1 VAERVT
7 VGTDPVIHEDDVQ
20 VYETDQGSFTS
31 RRRLLGLATGAR
43 LLGCSLYELPP
54 GRRSFPYHWHAAN
67 EEALYILEGE
77 GMLRLGG
84 REVPI
89 RAGCYAALRTGEDGA
104 HQVLNT
110 STTTLRYLCFS
121 TMIEPDVA
129 HYPDSEKLAVF
140 LGGAP
145 GSLEAKVTT
154 LPAGAECD
162 YWHGGLKR

>member
-1 VAERVT
+1 MASEEPTRV
-7 VGTDPVIHEDDVQ
+7 VHEDDLEI
-20 VYETDQGSFTS
+20 YETEQGSFGS
-31 RRRLLGLATGAR
+31 RRRLFGLATGAR
-43 LLGCSLYELPP
+43 KLGCSLYELPP

-67 EEALYILEGE
+67 EEAIYVLEGE

-89 RAGCYAALRTGEDGA
+89 RKGCYATLPVGEAGA

-110 STTTLRYLCFS
+110 SMAPLKYLCFS

-129 HYPDSEKLAVF
+129 FYPDSEKLSLF

-145 GSLEAKVTT
+145 GTLEASMTT
-154 LPAGAECD
+154 LAAKAAECD
-162 YWHGGLKR
+162 YWEGEE